1 MKEKYNFFMTA
12 ALKLNELGFHGV
24 YLDDN
29 DFFAVY
35 YNDEIK
41 TLCSI
46 EDYHG
51 KILCY
56 LDSPYLNQ
64 SLFIQDINL
73 LSGIVFM
80 LRKRQI
86 PRDDSKLP
94 ISIAHI
100 VSEKEID
107 EAVAKKRDI
116 SIKKFD
122 FLDTVSDTYVEL
134 GLLLKHAR
142 FDECENNLV
151 ENLKVS
157 RLEQMPEE
165 VKSMIDC
172 NFSYYQ
178 KNGNSFVNRILR
190 GK

>member
-1 MKEKYNFFMTA
+1 MTA

-94 ISIAHI
+94 ISRAHI

-107 EAVAKKRDI
+107 EIVAKKRDI
-116 SIKKFD
+116 SIENFD
-122 FLDTVSDTYVEL
+122 FPEAAFDMDAEL
-134 GLLLKHAR
+134 WLLLKCAR
-142 FDECENNLV
+142 FDESENNLI
-151 ENLKVS
+151 EKLKVS
-157 RLEQMPEE
+157 RLEQMPYE

-172 NFSYYQ
+172 NISYYQ

>member
-1 MKEKYNFFMTA
+1 MKENNDFLMA
-12 ALKLNELGFHGV
+12 PVKLIELGFSRF

-29 DFFAVY
+29 FFTIY

-56 LDSPYLNQ
+56 LDSPYLTQ
-64 SLFIQDINL
+64 SLFIQDIEL
-73 LSGIVFM
+73 LAGIVFM
-80 LRKRQI
+80 LRKGEF
-86 PRDDSKLP
+86 PRNNSKLP
-94 ISIAHI
+94 ISRAHI

-107 EAVAKKRDI
+107 EAVAKKNGTNI
-116 SIKKFD
+116 ENFD
-122 FLDTVSDTYVEL
+122 FLATPSDDEVEL
-134 GLLLKHAR
+134 CLQLKR
-142 FDECENNLV
+142 VMFDESENNLIDD
-151 ENLKVS
+151 LKMS

-172 NFSYYQ
+172 NISYYQ
-178 KNGNSFVNRILR
+178 KAGTSFINRILR

>member
-1 MKEKYNFFMTA
+1 MKENNDPIMIPV
-12 ALKLNELGFHGV
+12 KLNELGFHGV

-29 DFFAVY
+29 DFFAIY

-56 LDSPYLNQ
+56 LDSPDLTQ
-64 SLFIQDINL
+64 SVFIQDIEL
-73 LSGIVFM
+73 LAGIVFM
-80 LRKRQI
+80 LRKGAF
-86 PRDDSKLP
+86 PRNNSKLP
-94 ISIAHI
+94 ISRAHI

-107 EAVAKKRDI
+107 EKVAKKRDI
-116 SIKKFD
+116 SIKNFD
-122 FLDTVSDTYVEL
+122 FPETVSDTDVEL
-134 GLLLKHAR
+134 WFLLKYAR

>member
-1 MKEKYNFFMTA
+1 MTA

-134 GLLLKHAR
+134 GFLLKHAR
-142 FDECENNLV
+142 FDESENNLV
-151 ENLKVS
+151 ENLKLS

-178 KNGNSFVNRILR
+178 KNGNSFINRILR

>member
-1 MKEKYNFFMTA
+1 MKEKYNFLMTA

-46 EDYHG
+46 ETYHG

-80 LRKRQI
+80 LRKGAF
-86 PRDDSKLP
+86 PRNNNKLP
-94 ISIAHI
+94 ISRAHI

-107 EAVAKKRDI
+107 ETVAKKRYI
-116 SIKKFD
+116 SIENFD
-122 FLDTVSDTYVEL
+122 FLETASDTDVESW
-134 GLLLKHAR
+134 LLLKR
-142 FDECENNLV
+142 EWFDESEDNLI
-151 ENLKVS
+151 EKLKVS
-157 RLEQMPEE
+157 RLEQMPYE

-172 NFSYYQ
+172 NISYYQ
-178 KNGNSFVNRILR
+178 KKGNSFVNRI
-190 GK
+190 

>member
-1 MKEKYNFFMTA
+1 MEFN
-12 ALKLNELGFHGV
+12 
-24 YLDDN
+24 DN

-80 LRKRQI
+80 LRKGAF
-86 PRDDSKLP
+86 PRNNNKLP
-94 ISIAHI
+94 ISRAHI

-107 EAVAKKRDI
+107 ETVAKKRYI
-116 SIKKFD
+116 SIENFD
-122 FLDTVSDTYVEL
+122 FSDTDVEL
-134 GLLLKHAR
+134 WSLLKRVR
-142 FDECENNLV
+142 FGETEDNLI
-151 ENLKVS
+151 EKLKVS
-157 RLEQMPEE
+157 RLEQMPYE

-172 NFSYYQ
+172 NISYYQ
-178 KNGNSFVNRILR
+178 K
-190 GK
+190 KW